1 MRGATQGRA
10 LQNHQSHQSHS
21 SHDSHSS
28 PPAAAGN
35 IWLRARGYRLHAG
48 AGLTGRAFDEY
59 AYGLT
64 AGGDRAFRPGDS
76 AGALL
81 AGSTLL
87 AGGFI
92 DMGRVTRDFAG
103 AGNTGDTGA
112 LSAGLY
118 ATWLHDVGWHADLVL
133 KADRYKHRFDA
144 LTADARPVHGA
155 YSSDA
160 QGLSLEIGRRLER
173 PAANTVAAYPANAA
187 SAAASAADATA
198 AAGWWVEPGVQ
209 AAVVW
214 LRGADY
220 RTTPGNQTLDVTVG
234 AARAAQYRAQ
244 VRFGKQLR
252 DTRWQP
258 HGKFGVV
265 KTDTAGGALRAAGET
280 FAPDYDGWRE
290 EFGLGTAY
298 RINGYSQLYFDYE
311 YGKASNYERPWS
323 LNLGYRRLW

>member
-10 LQNHQSHQSHS
+10 LQNHQSHS

-48 AGLTGRAFDEY
+48 STLTGRSFDQY

-64 AGGDRAFRPGDS
+64 AGADRAFRPDDR
-76 AGALL
+76 AGALF
-81 AGSTLL
+81 AGTTLL

-103 AGNTGDTGA
+103 AGNTGDTA
-112 LSAGLY
+112 NLSFGLY
-118 ATWLHDVGWHADLVL
+118 GTLLRADGWHADLVL

-144 LTADARPVHGA
+144 LTADGRAVHGA

-160 QGLSLEIGRRLER
+160 QGLSLELGRRLER
-173 PAANTVAAYPANAA
+173 PAATTVAAGPTAYPANAA
-187 SAAASAADATA
+187 TYAANADAGT
-198 AAGWWVEPGVQ
+198 GWWIEPGVQ

-214 LRGADY
+214 RRGADY
-220 RTTPGNQTLDVTVG
+220 RTTPGNQPLDVTVG
-234 AARAAQYRAQ
+234 AARAAQYRAL

-252 DTRWQP
+252 DSRWQP
-258 HGKFGVV
+258 YGKFGVV
-265 KTDTAGGALRAAGET
+265 KTATDGGAIRVAGAAFE
-280 FAPDYDGWRE
+280 PDYDGWRE
-290 EFGLGTAY
+290 EFGLGASC
-298 RINGYSQLYFDYE
+298 RLGAGSQLYFDYE
-311 YGKASNYERPWS
+311 YNKAAHYERPWS
-323 LNLGYRRLW
+323 LNLGYRTLW